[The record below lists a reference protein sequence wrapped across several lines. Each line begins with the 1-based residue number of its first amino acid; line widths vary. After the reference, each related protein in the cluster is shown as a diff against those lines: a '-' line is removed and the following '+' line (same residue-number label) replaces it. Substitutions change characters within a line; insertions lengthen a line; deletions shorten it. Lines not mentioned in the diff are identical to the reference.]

1 MKLTTKELLRVSI
14 AVALIAVGAQIKVPS
29 PLSGYFTLQL
39 AMIIMSS
46 TILGSRNASIAMLV
60 YVFGGLLGIP
70 WFASGGGIGYLAMPT
85 FGFILAFI
93 VAAAV
98 AGIGEKHEK
107 LSKGLF
113 YSTIAT
119 LLVWLIGMLYMTLF
133 NQLYFGKEVSYIA
146 AIMSILS
153 LDLVMDLIIAYFA
166 TSAGFKIRKT
176 IGR

>member
-1 MKLTTKELLRVSI
+1 MKLTTKELVRISI

-39 AMIIMSS
+39 PMIIMTS
-46 TILGSRNASIAMLV
+46 TILGSRNATITMLV

-93 VAAAV
+93 VAAGV
-98 AGIGEKHEK
+98 AGIGAKTEKI
-107 LSKGLF
+107 SYALF

-119 LLVWLIGMLYMTLF
+119 LLVWLIGMLYMTIF

-146 AIMSILS
+146 AIVSIFS
-153 LDLVMDLIIAYFA
+153 LDLVMDFVLAYFA
-166 TSAGFKIRKT
+166 TSAGFKIRERV
-176 IGR
+176 GY